1 MKTLLLPLV
10 IFTFCM
16 NSNSSLGVVS
26 SAFEDEKDIPKKYTC
41 ESDNVN
47 PPLTITNVPE
57 GAKSL
62 ALIVYDPDA
71 PDGNFIHWVMWN
83 IPVKGA
89 INENS
94 GPGVQGL
101 NGKMEFG
108 YTGPC
113 PPSGTHHYH
122 FKAYALDTELDIA
135 QKSGA
140 KELEKAMSGHILAT
154 GELVGLYK
162 KSTSK

>member
-1 MKTLLLPLV
+1 MKTLVLSCLLL
-10 IFTFCM
+10 IFCVH
-16 NSNSSLGVVS
+16 SNPSLGVLS
-26 SAFEDEKDIPKKYTC
+26 SAFEDGKDIPKKYSC

-47 PPLTITNVPE
+47 PPLSISNTPAGT
-57 GAKSL
+57 KSL

-83 IPVKGA
+83 IPVNGV

-101 NGKMEFG
+101 NGRMQFG

-135 QKSGA
+135 QSSGA
-140 KELEKAMSGHILAT
+140 KELEKAMNGHILAT
-154 GELVGLYK
+154 GELVGQYK